1 MWSELKKHVTLPAE
15 LQKQADSCSQGEIR
29 DALSGLGLH
38 TPEVVVTYVSLQY
51 IETVIIHDCFRRVT
65 CFEIPVHYRKH
76 CEAWNITIMFKNT
89 TLNLLKF
96 R

>member
-1 MWSELKKHVTLPAE
+1 MWSELKKHITLPAE

-29 DALSGLGLH
+29 DALVFCSKGASALSGLGLH
-38 TPEVVVTYVSLQY
+38 TPEVVVTYISLQY

-76 CEAWNITIMFKNT
+76 WEA
-89 TLNLLKF
+89 LKYNNDNV
-96 R
+96 